1 MHEMHTQV
9 TADASRRAVARELER
24 PAVGALTVRTE
35 RRADVL
41 VLWLS
46 GALDKA
52 TSALLDREF
61 DSQASQATHV
71 VVDLTALGF
80 IDSSGLDTLVR
91 TLRRACENDQRL
103 SFRHGPHARRRPIEL
118 TRGAQ
123 LRSRAASRDANVRT
137 TENFFAHATECADV
151 DHQRPLVID
160 REAPW
165 MGASGQAAG
174 ASDAHSH

>member
-1 MHEMHTQV
+1 MHETYTEV
-9 TADASRRAVARELER
+9 TADGSKRALARDPER

-41 VLWLS
+41 VFWLS

-61 DSQASQATHV
+61 DSQAGQARHV
-71 VVDLTALGF
+71 VVDLTALEF

-103 SFRHGPHARRRPIEL
+103 SFRHGPHAGRRPIGL
-118 TRGAQ
+118 ARGAQ
-123 LRSRAASRDANVRT
+123 LRSRAASRGANVRT
-137 TENFFAHATECADV
+137 NENFFAHAMQCADV
-151 DHQRPLVID
+151 DHQRPL
-160 REAPW
+160 
-165 MGASGQAAG
+165 
-174 ASDAHSH
+174 